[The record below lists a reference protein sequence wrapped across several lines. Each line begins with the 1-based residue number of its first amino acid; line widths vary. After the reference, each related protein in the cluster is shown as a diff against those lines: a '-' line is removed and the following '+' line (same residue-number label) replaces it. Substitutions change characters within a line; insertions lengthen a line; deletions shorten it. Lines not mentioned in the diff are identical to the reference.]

1 MYFLLSDNV
10 VDPNVLQF
18 KVNTG
23 VKYQGALE
31 ANSADIL
38 ILIKKKRGSR
48 IRTRKGK
55 RIFIKIYQYDSNDQT
70 SSSLKLVTALRTR
83 IKNTRWQKISLP
95 ISLAQQVLE
104 SENGMLRLKVECRQC
119 GKKIR
124 PVLLFEGRGRRK
136 RRPKSSLVR
145 LSSDR
150 PFLVISPRMKSYF
163 GWTWIFYMQERYPCN
178 ACVVRD
184 GNIFELSKTCIIV
197 STIFTWINV
206 TKYIMLCPFNHQMNK
221 TPVMQQLAGN

>member
-163 GWTWIFYMQERYPCN
+163 G
-178 ACVVRD
+178 
-184 GNIFELSKTCIIV
+184 
-197 STIFTWINV
+197 
-206 TKYIMLCPFNHQMNK
+206 
-221 TPVMQQLAGN
+221 